1 MMHNTGAGM
10 VEEVFHVKLPVNET
24 LTLKRNRFCPKDIR
38 TSTKRISIVTGIHG
52 DEIEGQYVCYLLGKW
67 LNEHPESIKGIID
80 IYPSMNPMGIDSITR
95 GFPFYDVDINRIFPG
110 STTGFL
116 PGQLASSIVE
126 SVKGSDYAIDIH
138 ASNIFLRELP
148 QVRISKVF
156 ADTLVPLAEKLGI
169 DFIWVH
175 DAVTVLESTFSHTM
189 NSLGTQTL
197 VVEMGV
203 GMRITKSYGQGLS
216 EGLLNLM
223 AHAGIIDKE
232 PLHVNKTAV
241 STLNSNVHF
250 INASTSGVFV
260 PILEHNTIAMK
271 GKMLGEIIDPLLGC
285 VKESILSP
293 CDGLLFT
300 IREYPVVYEGSLIAR
315 ILEENKAE
323 VS

>member
-1 MMHNTGAGM
+1 MI
-10 VEEVFHVKLPVNET
+10 EEVFNVKLPVNET
-24 LTLKRNRFCPKDIR
+24 LTLKRNRFCPEDIT
-38 TSTKRISIVTGIHG
+38 TSTKRISIITGIHG
-52 DEIEGQYVCYLLGKW
+52 DELEGQYVCYLLGKW
-67 LNEHPESIKGIID
+67 LNEHPENIKGIID

-110 STTGFL
+110 STSEFL
-116 PGQLASSIVE
+116 PGQLANAIVE

-148 QVRISKVF
+148 QVRISKLF

-175 DAVTVLESTFSHTM
+175 DAVTVLESTFSHAM
-189 NSLGTQTL
+189 NTLGTQTL

-216 EGLLNLM
+216 EGILNLM
-223 AHAGIIDKE
+223 AHAGIIEKK
-232 PLHVNKTAV
+232 PMRVCKTAV

-250 INASTSGVFV
+250 INASTSGIFV
-260 PILEHNTIAMK
+260 PTLEHNVIAIK
-271 GKMLGEIIDPLLGC
+271 GEQLGEIIDPLLGC

-293 CDGLLFT
+293 CNGLLFT

-323 VS
+323 KR